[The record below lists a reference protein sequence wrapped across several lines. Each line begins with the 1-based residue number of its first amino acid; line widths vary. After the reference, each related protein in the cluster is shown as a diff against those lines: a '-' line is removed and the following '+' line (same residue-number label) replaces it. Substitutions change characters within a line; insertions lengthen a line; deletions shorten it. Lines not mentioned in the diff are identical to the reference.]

1 VRWHNNGTNLQLL
14 NPDLTSRLRPAGEVG
29 SMSGIFYVSACPLRP
44 GSSFLRF
51 LFSARL
57 SSRPEKSPSARFAEP
72 TVPHHAGNVA
82 AGEKGEAPARR
93 GSRVF
98 CKGKK
103 ISATR
108 QRLPVPPTVAVI
120 HVVGAPLS
128 HPWSQCPLAGGR
140 WTKPSYQP
148 WPSETSASRSRTAVV
163 DIPIGDLVLPAP
175 RKERAA
181 AVPRWLEA
189 AQIQGR
195 GRSKP
200 AQSGRIDGS
209 DSLPR

>member
-1 VRWHNNGTNLQLL
+1 MFRLARSGQAVRSFVFCF
-14 NPDLTSRLRPAGEVG
+14 PRG
-29 SMSGIFYVSACPLRP
+29 SLP
-44 GSSFLRF
+44 GPKRVR
-51 LFSARL
+51 ARGSL
-57 SSRPEKSPSARFAEP
+57 SQPFPTTPEI
-72 TVPHHAGNVA
+72 VA

-120 HVVGAPLS
+120 HVVGVPIS

-140 WTKPSYQP
+140 WTKPFYQP